1 MTGKRQVKEFV
12 RRRVTTYV
20 IVSVTVGRVAVHRL
34 MVMTLMVGTVTV
46 VVMGGRVGG
55 VIVTGGRV
63 GGVAVTV
70 IVDLL
75 RFSTVSIKISIKK
88 RKSSSIA
95 KRVRRCLKGCFF
107 ILK

>member
-1 MTGKRQVKEFV
+1 MTGKRRVKEFV
-12 RRRVTTYV
+12 RRRVATYV

-75 RFSTVSIKISIKK
+75 RFSTVSIKK
-88 RKSSSIA
+88 RRRANA